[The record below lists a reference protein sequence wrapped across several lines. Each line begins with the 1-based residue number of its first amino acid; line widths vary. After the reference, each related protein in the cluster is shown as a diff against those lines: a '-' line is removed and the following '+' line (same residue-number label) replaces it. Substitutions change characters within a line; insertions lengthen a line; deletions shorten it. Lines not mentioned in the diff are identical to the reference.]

1 MSLSFVKSAVLSSTD
16 GISHNEEISIDNNET
31 QSLRSG
37 AGGGTGIHKPLFEQL
52 RANRDQQQERDDEF
66 QRSIRGARALDEED
80 CAHLEAVERMRMEK
94 EHDARSTVEREVEL
108 FRAAREDRGL
118 AQTMVGVDD
127 NEEEDDDDN
136 RKSMFDRSR
145 RDETV
150 AKQISNNNKNKFLI
164 DGNTTTID
172 KKERIQIVPK
182 FTIKKKRKIASSSSS
197 SQELNH
203 RRTLN
208 EKDVVNE
215 KDAVNEKDVV
225 NDTNDNDPH
234 ECEAGKGNARSCV
247 TTEALS
253 LSEEKDTNGAQNQS
267 SSDNH
272 ERGGILGLGFYG
284 SDSD

>member
-37 AGGGTGIHKPLFEQL
+37 GGGSSGIHKPLFEQL

-66 QRSIRGARALDEED
+66 QRSIRGTRALDEED

-94 EHDARSTVEREVEL
+94 EHDARNTVEREVEL

-127 NEEEDDDDN
+127 NEEEDDYN
-136 RKSMFDRSR
+136 RKSVFDRSR

-150 AKQISNNNKNKFLI
+150 AKQISNNNNSNNKFL
-164 DGNTTTID
+164 ID

-197 SQELNH
+197 LSSSSQELKH
-203 RRTLN
+203 KWT
-208 EKDVVNE
+208 
-215 KDAVNEKDVV
+215 VNEKDVA
-225 NDTNDNDPH
+225 NNTNDNAPGKGDARS
-234 ECEAGKGNARSCV
+234 CGTTEAGKNEYGTNDNKI
-247 TTEALS
+247 LS
-253 LSEEKDTNGAQNQS
+253 RNEVKDTTGAQYQS
-267 SSDNH
+267 SSDNYKQ
-272 ERGGILGLGFYG
+272 GGILGLGFYG

>member
-31 QSLRSG
+31 QSLRSAAG
-37 AGGGTGIHKPLFEQL
+37 GGGTGIHKPLFEQL

-94 EHDARSTVEREVEL
+94 EHDARSVVEREVEL

-127 NEEEDDDDN
+127 NEEDDNDN
-136 RKSMFDRSR
+136 RKSVFDTSR

-150 AKQISNNNKNKFLI
+150 AKQISNKKNKFLI
-164 DGNTTTID
+164 DGTTTND

-203 RRTLN
+203 KRTLN
-208 EKDVVNE
+208 EKDVAN
-215 KDAVNEKDVV
+215 N
-225 NDTNDNDPH
+225 TNDNAPH

-253 LSEEKDTNGAQNQS
+253 LSEEKDKTEAHHQS
-267 SSDNH
+267 SSDNY

>member
-31 QSLRSG
+31 QSLRSA

-66 QRSIRGARALDEED
+66 QRSIRGTRALDEED

-94 EHDARSTVEREVEL
+94 EHDARSFVEREVEL

-127 NEEEDDDDN
+127 NEEEDDDN
-136 RKSMFDRSR
+136 RKSMFDTSR

-150 AKQISNNNKNKFLI
+150 AKQISTNNKNKFLI
-164 DGNTTTID
+164 DGTTTID
-172 KKERIQIVPK
+172 RKERIQIVPK

-197 SQELNH
+197 SSSSSQELNH
-203 RRTLN
+203 KRT
-208 EKDVVNE
+208 VY
-215 KDAVNEKDVV
+215 EKDVV
-225 NDTNDNDPH
+225 NDTNDNALH

-247 TTEALS
+247 TTETLS
-253 LSEEKDTNGAQNQS
+253 LSEEKDTTGAQHQS
-267 SSDNH
+267 SSDNY